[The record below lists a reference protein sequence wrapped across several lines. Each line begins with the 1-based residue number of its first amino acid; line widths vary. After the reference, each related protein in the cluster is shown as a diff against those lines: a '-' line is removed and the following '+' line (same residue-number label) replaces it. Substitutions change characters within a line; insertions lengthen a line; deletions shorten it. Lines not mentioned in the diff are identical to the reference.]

1 MIIATDEPLFVLFQL
16 FICPNRPSEQLRMV
30 CAHLCTKRFHLI
42 IAGEFAVFKSVGQR
56 DMLMSQNNVQGKQK
70 PFAFSGKTMNLQCSS
85 LVESR
90 GPLGLTHA
98 FVERSK
104 RCMLVKFFARKAAWL
119 KFTAVNAIRP
129 TPKTPRSCYAVIRES
144 KNGGVENMP
153 VHNI

>member
-1 MIIATDEPLFVLFQL
+1 
-16 FICPNRPSEQLRMV
+16 MV

-90 GPLGLTHA
+90 GPLGLTRA

-104 RCMLVKFFARKAAWL
+104 RGCAMHACKVLCAQISLVK
-119 KFTAVNAIRP
+119 VY
-129 TPKTPRSCYAVIRES
+129 SS
-144 KNGGVENMP
+144 
-153 VHNI
+153 